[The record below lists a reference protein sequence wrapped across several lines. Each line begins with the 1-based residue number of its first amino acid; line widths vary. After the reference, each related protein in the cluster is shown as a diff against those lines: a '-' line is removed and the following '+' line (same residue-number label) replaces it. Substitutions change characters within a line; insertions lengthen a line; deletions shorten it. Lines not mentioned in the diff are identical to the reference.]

1 MTRLRVLCLHGM
13 GANSRIFKEQF
24 CKLTIIP
31 IPKILENNVSPEPTA
46 PVRSLLSSEYIFTF
60 LDGLET
66 CTPPSEISDFYAGPY
81 LCWYKSPCAHKVAQ
95 AHKRILAFM
104 RSEGPFD
111 VILGFSQGASI
122 AASLLV
128 HHQLDNPPST
138 PPLFRAAIFICS
150 PLPFSRCLSYGYNTR
165 GYFGLRAT
173 IKGVES
179 RPAKVPDYLI
189 PQDNEYFD
197 YFLKPEIGHWPE
209 SDSSTEEDDD
219 DYDNQDRFCSTVHK
233 GCRKLGVTLY
243 YQMFHASVDDVQIP
257 IPTAHIYGRSDP
269 WRPHSVDLIGLCDI
283 GKVRTYQ
290 HDGGHEIPRDESEEI
305 CDTIESTLSTL

>member
-1 MTRLRVLCLHGM
+1 MARLRVLCLHGM
-13 GANSRIFKEQF
+13 GANSRIFKEQM
-24 CKLTIIP
+24 
-31 IPKILENNVSPEPTA
+31 S
-46 PVRSLLSSEYIFTF
+46 PVRSLLPSEYSFTF

-66 CTPPSEISDFYAGPY
+66 CIPPAEISDFYAGPY

-95 AHKRILAFM
+95 AHKRILSFM

-128 HHQLDNPPST
+128 HHQLDNPPDT

-150 PLPFSRCLSYGYNTR
+150 PLPFSRCLSRGYNTR
-165 GYFGLRAT
+165 GYFGLKAN
-173 IKGVES
+173 IKAVES

-189 PQDNEYFD
+189 PQDNEYFE
-197 YFLKPEIGHWPE
+197 YFLKPELESGLE
-209 SDSSTEEDDD
+209 SDSSTEEEDDE
-219 DYDNQDRFCSTVHK
+219 DNGSQDRFCSTVHK
-233 GCRKLGVTLY
+233 GCRKLGMTLY
-243 YQMFHASVDDVQIP
+243 YQMFHASVDDVRIT

-269 WRPHSVDLIGLCDI
+269 WRPHSVDLVGLCDS
-283 GKVRTYQ
+283 GKVWAYQ